1 MAAVSTGRKINADQ
15 IYQPG
20 TNTLPM
26 YADGLKQMAETEYN
40 IVSPIFRR
48 DEWESV
54 CAATMRVPI
63 QEFAK
68 TLRDLNGQIQSNLYT
83 DCFLAYEII
92 GIVQRLAVDLER
104 LFDIKQPILDAMR
117 PIRDTAKSSMAS
129 LLSTIRD
136 NTGNLNALPPDGA
149 AIPLTADVM
158 TRLQTMVRLL
168 EPVQSVLRD
177 LGDGGWSRLGAVA
190 LDVSPDG
197 DQLFAKYAKDT
208 IETLLNNLDTRARAL
223 LKYPAVQGVFM
234 MNNIAI
240 VERMLQ
246 SSDLAPLLQDTVSPY
261 LEPFKKRMAK
271 RYSDEWQVLCR
282 HLFDQQNTRSMRPAS
297 GGASDSA
304 AVVKSLSS
312 KDKESIKAK
321 FSTFNKDFDELVT
334 KHKGYAFER
343 EVRAYFAKEIAGLVE
358 PMYRRFWDK
367 YHEIDKGKGKYV
379 KYDKGQM
386 GGVLAS
392 LG

>member
-1 MAAVSTGRKINADQ
+1 MASVNTGRKMNTDQ

-48 DEWESV
+48 DEWEGV
-54 CAATMRVPI
+54 CAATMRQPI
-63 QEFAK
+63 QEFAD
-68 TLRDLNGQIQSNLYT
+68 TLRDLNKHIQKNLQT

-92 GIVQRLAVDLER
+92 GIVSRLAIDLER
-104 LFDIKQPILDAMR
+104 FFDVKQPILDALR
-117 PIRDTAKSSMAS
+117 PIRDTAKAS
-129 LLSTIRD
+129 FTNLLGGIRD
-136 NTGNLNALPPDGA
+136 ATGNLGALPPDGA
-149 AIPLTADVM
+149 AIPLVSDTM
-158 TRLQTMVRLL
+158 TKLQTMVRLL
-168 EPVQSVLRD
+168 DPVQSVLRD
-177 LGDGGWSRLGAVA
+177 LGDGGWSRLGSVA

-208 IETLLNNLDTRARAL
+208 IETLLNNLDNRARAL

-240 VERMLQ
+240 IERMIS
-246 SSDLAPLLQDTVSPY
+246 SSDLYPLLQDTVPPY
-261 LEPFKKRMAK
+261 LDPFKKRMAK
-271 RYSDEWQVLCR
+271 RYSDEWQILCR
-282 HLFDQQNTRSMRPAS
+282 LLFDTQTTRSMRPNS
-297 GGASDSA
+297 GSTDSA
-304 AVVKSLSS
+304 SVVKSLST
-312 KDKESIKAK
+312 KEKEAIKQK
-321 FSTFNKDFDELVT
+321 WTTFNKDFEELVQ

-343 EVRAYFAKEIAGLVE
+343 EVRGYFAKEIASLIE

-386 GGVLAS
+386 AGVLAS